1 VSSIPH
7 LTRSVTSTET
17 SKSLTLS
24 PQGLRVTRPVG
35 GTSPSF
41 YRALTAPQGEGLL
54 PRTNSTALSSSSNP
68 PSPALLV
75 TKHPSE
81 NIPHLCL
88 TVQEPST
95 NNNNSRS
102 RGSDLPHTP
111 QNNNDSPVHSAQ
123 ITENSMS
130 QSHRLITDE
139 IS

>member
-7 LTRSVTSTET
+7 LTRSVTSNET

-24 PQGLRVTRPVG
+24 PQGIRVTRPVG
-35 GTSPSF
+35 AASPSF

-68 PSPALLV
+68 PSPALV
-75 TKHPSE
+75 IKHTTSDP
-81 NIPHLCL
+81 PHLTL

-102 RGSDLPHTP
+102 RGSDLPCTP
-111 QNNNDSPVHSAQ
+111 NNNDSPVHSAQ